1 MANPASSQ
9 AEALAALQWL
19 IEAGADEAVGEAALD
34 RTQLPEPPRPR
45 QASAAAKPGATKAEA
60 ASGQPASPGPPGLP
74 GLGDAPAAPPRS
86 RRPTNLTPASETQA
100 DAQRLALAAT
110 SIEEIRQALEGF
122 DGCPLKATATQLCL
136 YDGNP
141 DAKIMIIGEA
151 PGGQEDRQ
159 GKPFVGPAGQLLDR
173 MLTAIG
179 LDRSQVFITNL
190 LFWRPPGNRNPTP
203 AEIAVCLPFL
213 ERQVELLEP
222 KLLLLTG
229 GMSAKTLLNRSQGIL
244 KLRGRWDD
252 YRHPRLDDPIP
263 ALPTLHPAY
272 LLRQP
277 AQKREAWRDLLAFRE
292 AMTRA
297 GLTPEPPES
306 QEPSEPKEP

>member
-1 MANPASSQ
+1 MADPASHD
-9 AEALAALQWL
+9 ADALAALQWL
-19 IEAGADEAVGEAALD
+19 IEAGADEAVGETALD
-34 RTQLPEPPRPR
+34 RTRLPEPQRLSEPQHPAR
-45 QASAAAKPGATKAEA
+45 AAQTPAPAAGA
-60 ASGQPASPGPPGLP
+60 PAPPGLREA
-74 GLGDAPAAPPRS
+74 APAPPRA
-86 RRPTNLTPASETQA
+86 RRPASLTSASETQA
-100 DAQRLALAAT
+100 DAQRLAAAAS
-110 SIEEIRQALEGF
+110 SIEDIRKTLEAF
-122 DGCPLKATATQLCL
+122 DGCPLKATATNLCL

-141 DAKIMIIGEA
+141 EAKVMIIGEA

-173 MLTAIG
+173 MLAAIG
-179 LDRSQVFITNL
+179 LDRSHVYITNL

-252 YRHPRLDDPIP
+252 YRHPRLGNPIP

-277 AQKREAWRDLLAFRE
+277 AQKREAWRDLLAFSE
-292 AMTRA
+292 AMTRE
-297 GLTPEPPES
+297 GLS
-306 QEPSEPKEP
+306 PKT